1 VSSVR
6 SAPDMHVQRPVLTSH
21 GRCSK
26 PPWLS
31 LAFCPLKAEQPLDD
45 VSLLIAAHLPLGCA
59 QLSRSLDAWIHPLT
73 PCRGDNI
80 RSQDHV
86 AISIGLQV
94 VREQLVFIVDNW
106 AQLDEMRML
115 MR

>member
-1 VSSVR
+1 VPSVH
-6 SAPDMHVQRPVLTSH
+6 SAPDMHVQQLALTSH
-21 GRCSK
+21 GRCWK

-31 LAFCPLKAEQPLDD
+31 LTFCPLKAEQPLDD
-45 VSLLIAAHLPLGCA
+45 VRPLVAAHLPLGCA
-59 QLSRSLDAWIHPLT
+59 RLSGSLDAWIFSLT

-94 VREQLVFIVDNW
+94 VREQLVFVVDNW
-106 AQLDEMRML
+106 AQLDEMPM
-115 MR
+115 MM